1 MEDDCNKALKTGGQ
15 RQCKW
20 DMPMRIEKVVIP
32 VGDGKEVSG
41 VLSIPDGHVKKG
53 VIVAHGA
60 GNDMNQPM
68 LVFLA
73 EGLGQ
78 AGYLTLR
85 FNFLYKEQGK
95 NAPDSPEKLYQAWE
109 GAYRFVRNHHA
120 NCIIA
125 AGKSMGGRIA
135 SQMVADGR
143 LPVEQLIFLG
153 YPLHAPG
160 KKDRLRDQHLYRI
173 NIPMRFFAGTRDQ
186 LCDLELL
193 RGVLSRV
200 TVPWDLEVIEGGDHS
215 FNVPKSIRIDPD
227 EICGRILNKSLE
239 WLSK

>member
-1 MEDDCNKALKTGGQ
+1 
-15 RQCKW
+15 
-20 DMPMRIEKVVIP
+20 MRLDKVVIP

-53 VIVAHGA
+53 VILAHGA

-68 LVFLA
+68 LAFLA
-73 EGLGQ
+73 EGLGR
-78 AGYLTLR
+78 AGYFTLR

-109 GAYRFVRNHHA
+109 GAYRFLSSHHVKH
-120 NCIIA
+120 IIA

-135 SQMVADGR
+135 SHMVADGR

-160 KKDRLRDQHLYRI
+160 KKQRLRDQHLYRI
-173 NIPMRFFAGTRDQ
+173 KIPMRFFAGTRDQ

-193 RGVLSRV
+193 RVVLSRV

-215 FNVPKSIRIDPD
+215 FNVPKSLHINPH
-227 EICGRILNKSLE
+227 EIYGQILDKFLK